1 MYLYKRINI
10 SKYSV
15 KELSEKVIHDL
26 ELIYFYIEPMRN
38 ENVEIK

>member
-1 MYLYKRINI
+1 MYLYKKIDI
-10 SKYSV
+10 SEYSV

-38 ENVEIK
+38 KRCHD